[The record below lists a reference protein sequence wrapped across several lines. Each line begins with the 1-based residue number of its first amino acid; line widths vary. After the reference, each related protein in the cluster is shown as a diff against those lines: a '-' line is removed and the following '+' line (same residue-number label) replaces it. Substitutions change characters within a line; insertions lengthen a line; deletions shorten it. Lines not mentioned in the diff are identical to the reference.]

1 MRSNIGVILAG
12 GTGNRLGSAIPKQF
26 LELDGRKVI
35 EYTIDAFE
43 KHPGINEIA
52 VVVHPD
58 WKKEMEHLASKNGWK
73 KLVHILVGGKE
84 RYDSSLAAIRE
95 YSGQDVNLIFHD
107 AVRPF
112 ISQRILSDICSALL
126 EQRAIDVT
134 VPCTDTIVEI
144 DGDYLARI
152 PDRSI
157 LNRGQTPQ
165 AFHLDVIEDAYS
177 LALADPA
184 FKTSDDCG
192 VVCKYRPDVPVYVV
206 KGEERN
212 MKLTYPED
220 LALLKVLHNQDDV
233 I

>member
-144 DGDYLARI
+144 DGHYLARI